1 MNLKKNRQKLKQ
13 HSLQDIQS
21 MIACFEDDILPI
33 IPSKVEILLRAK
45 QRRLKKKILGSSVLT
60 LCTILCGLYW
70 YNPAYQK
77 QNFMTRLGEQ
87 RNIQL
92 GDGSNITLNTNTYIQ
107 VEGRL
112 RSREIILHKGEASF
126 HIKHFEN
133 KFFKQFERSFQV
145 TAGNLFIVDIG
156 TVFNVQRN
164 TNTDST
170 VTVLEGEI
178 TAGIV
183 NKKNTMVY
191 LTKGQSLS
199 NQNYVLLGPIQTNL
213 DIVTAWQNGH
223 VIFNKTSLESAIQNF
238 QRYTDFDVTMN
249 NSELNNIK
257 ISGQFKTS
265 NYQEFMEVLPYIS
278 PVSVVTDSNKN
289 WEIRKK

>member
-1 MNLKKNRQKLKQ
+1 MNLNKNRPKLKQ
-13 HSLQDIQS
+13 YSLQDIQS
-21 MIACFEDDILPI
+21 MIACFEDDIFPI
-33 IPSKVEILLRAK
+33 IPSKVEILERAK
-45 QRRLKKKILGSSVLT
+45 QRRLKKKIIGSSILT
-60 LCTILCGLYW
+60 LCTMLFGLYW

-92 GDGSNITLNTNTYIQ
+92 NDGSSITLNTNTYIQ
-107 VEGRL
+107 VEDRL
-112 RSREIILHKGEASF
+112 RSREIILRKGEASF

-133 KFFKQFERSFQV
+133 KFFSLFERTFQV
-145 TAGNLFIVDIG
+145 TAGNLFIIDIG

-213 DIVTAWQNGH
+213 DVVTAWRNGH
-223 VIFNKTSLESAIQNF
+223 LIFDKTSLESAIKSF
-238 QRYTDFDVTMN
+238 QRYTDFDVKMN
-249 NSELNNIK
+249 NSELKNIK
-257 ISGQFKTS
+257 ISGQFKIN
-265 NYQEFMEVLPYIS
+265 NYQEFMQVLPYIA
-278 PVSVVTDSNKN
+278 PVSVETDLNKN
-289 WEIRKK
+289 WTIRKK